1 MVNRFEQSPAVVIN
15 DPKTIRHNMDK
26 SYMWNLEQKGVRI
39 IPTYQMNGN
48 IRSLLKDH
56 GRLIIK
62 PRKGERGLDQLLISD
77 EKEVEVLKGREGDYL
92 VQKFMPDIRN
102 GERSLV
108 FLGLDY
114 QHAIIKKPPQDNPD
128 EHRCNES
135 IGGSVS
141 VYYPSEE
148 EIGFARNVLESY
160 NSLGF
165 PVHFS
170 RVDFMKDKEG
180 PVLVEAE
187 LLNPSIFANYIGV
200 GREYGDSI
208 ANYFHNLLESQ
219 PKSDLV
225 RVGDDGNNLHS

>member
-1 MVNRFEQSPAVVIN
+1 MLS
-15 DPKTIRHNMDK
+15 
-26 SYMWNLEQKGVRI
+26 
-39 IPTYQMNGN
+39 
-48 IRSLLKDH
+48 
-56 GRLIIK
+56 
-62 PRKGERGLDQLLISD
+62 